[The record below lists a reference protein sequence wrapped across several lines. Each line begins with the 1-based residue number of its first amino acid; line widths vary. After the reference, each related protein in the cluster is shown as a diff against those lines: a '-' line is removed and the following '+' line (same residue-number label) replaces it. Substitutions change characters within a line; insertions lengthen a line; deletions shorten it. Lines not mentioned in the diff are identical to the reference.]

1 MPPPSDADGL
11 SEAGLL
17 TDALDRGGS
26 EVTLNALGRAAC
38 FAAGIALTACTQPPA
53 PSPSAPPDTRAAD
66 EAALRALIKDWSAAA
81 QAKDAAKFVS
91 VYADDAV
98 VMMAGAP
105 DIRGLAAIREGIP
118 AMMQDSAFALSFEAD
133 RVEVA
138 RSGDLAYETGSYAM
152 TMTGPNKKPATETGH
167 YVVVWRKG
175 TDGVWKVVVD
185 APVSD
190 PPSPPAGQ

>member
-1 MPPPSDADGL
+1 
-11 SEAGLL
+11 
-17 TDALDRGGS
+17 
-26 EVTLNALGRAAC
+26 VTLNALGRAASLAAALA
-38 FAAGIALTACTQPPA
+38 FAACTQQPA
-53 PSPSAPPDTRAAD
+53 PTPSAPPDTRAAD

-81 QAKDAAKFVS
+81 QAKDAGKFVS

-118 AMMQDSAFALSFEAD
+118 AMMQDPAFALSFEAD

-138 RSGDLAYETGSYAM
+138 RSGDLAYETGSYSM
-152 TMTGPNKKPATETGH
+152 TMTGPDKKPATEKGH

-175 TDGVWKVVVD
+175 ADGAWKVVVD
-185 APVSD
+185 APLSD
-190 PPSPPAGQ
+190 PPDATASK